1 MGFLRK
7 FFKKNKNETSFSD
20 YATLPQDTIY
30 SPGFNIEI
38 RDPNTIKDG
47 KKVQIGHESVVA
59 CNCVFETT
67 TGSIK
72 IGDRCFVGPG
82 SIISRNEV
90 IIEDDV
96 IIAWGSTIYDH
107 NSHSVF
113 WDERKTDV
121 LDYYRGIVAGEPLK
135 YKKWD
140 AVKSAPIRICSKAWL
155 GFEVTL
161 LKGVTIGEGAV
172 VAAKSVV
179 TKDVPAYAIVAG
191 NPAVVVGSA
200 LKKQEDIDGNDREM

>member
-7 FFKKNKNETSFSD
+7 FFKNNKNETSFSD

-72 IGDRCFVGPG
+72 IGDRCFIGPG
-82 SIISRNEV
+82 TSIISRSGVE
-90 IIEDDV
+90 IGDDV
-96 IIAWGSTIYDH
+96 SIAWGTTIYDH
-107 NSHSVF
+107 NSHSIY
-113 WDERKTDV
+113 WSERKEDV
-121 LDYYRGIVAGEPLK
+121 KDYYRGLKEGNALK
-135 YKKWD
+135 YKRWD
-140 AVKSAPIRICSKAWL
+140 VVKTEPIKICSKAWL
-155 GFEVTL
+155 GFDVAI

-172 VAAKSVV
+172 VAARSVV
-179 TKDVPAYAIVAG
+179 TKDVPPYTIVAG
-191 NPAVVVGSA
+191 NPAVVVGKCNE
-200 LKKQEDIDGNDREM
+200 LLD